1 MVSEDVILQK
11 YCTKGIS
18 KGGELLLCHTD
29 ALNLIEDCRGLGV
42 VILGLDFYI
51 QTNQGIFEVSSADY
65 SDISR
70 QLDAVEKTTKAANL
84 LIQEMLPD
92 GANWVSFVLSSQ

>member
-29 ALNLIEDCRGLGV
+29 ALNLIEDCRELGM

-51 QTNQGIFEVSSADY
+51 QTNQGIFEAGQSHLILHGTLLFD
-65 SDISR
+65 
-70 QLDAVEKTTKAANL
+70 TKSTCG
-84 LIQEMLPD
+84 IT
-92 GANWVSFVLSSQ
+92 V